1 MKRILLLLSVA
12 LTLAAPVWAQDVV
25 YRKADGPLNC
35 MVTGTDGGMV
45 RVLVAG
51 QKVSLPMA
59 DVDSIALD
67 ARVGAAEDKRLSRP
81 GLSARHMVFSTGLYA
96 VAGFF
101 VNAGLE
107 LRAGWKPTP
116 RTTLGLGV
124 NFSHMDTRPFE
135 DDWLLNP
142 DDTDDPDYEY
152 ADVAK
157 ESDYTAWPVY
167 LYVRH
172 DFLRRVAS
180 PFVEITSGIVPETNV
195 DKVGYIGGCDVGIR
209 VALRHLS
216 LMYYMGGMFFNG
228 HCNYNPSHHMHS
240 RGAFATGFMVEW

>member
-1 MKRILLLLSVA
+1 MGRLFFLLGVAMALSTSVR
-12 LTLAAPVWAQDVV
+12 AQDVV
-25 YRKADGPLNC
+25 YRKVDGPLSC
-35 MVTGTDGGMV
+35 KVTGTDSGMV

-51 QKVSLPMA
+51 QKVSLPLT
-59 DVDSIALD
+59 DVDSIAIE
-67 ARVGAAEDKRLSRP
+67 ARIGEDKRLSRP

-96 VAGFF
+96 AVGFF
-101 VNAGLE
+101 DNAGIE

-124 NFSHMDTRPFE
+124 NFSHMETHPFD
-135 DDWLLNP
+135 DDWLLDP
-142 DDTDDPDYEY
+142 DDTSDPDYEY
-152 ADVAK
+152 ANVAK
-157 ESDYTAWPVY
+157 ESNYTALPVY

-180 PFVEITSGIVPETNV
+180 PFVEITSGLVPETNV
-195 DKVGYIGGCDVGIR
+195 GKVGYIGGCDVGIR

-228 HCNYNPSHHMHS
+228 HCHYNPSHHMHD
-240 RGAFATGFMVEW
+240 RGAFSTGFRVEW